1 MFVSYDTEGG
11 HTLRCPDHS
20 CKARVLSPGRRL
32 LTVDKKGG
40 VGFGRS
46 RLTRA
51 PETENGEILVDSSS
65 NIEAYGI
72 LSYNKL

>member
-1 MFVSYDTEGG
+1 MRIMV
-11 HTLRCPDHS
+11 
-20 CKARVLSPGRRL
+20 
-32 LTVDKKGG
+32 

>member
-1 MFVSYDTEGG
+1 MLFQNQFAKLISI
-11 HTLRCPDHS
+11 
-20 CKARVLSPGRRL
+20 GRRL

-40 VGFGRS
+40 TMRSMVVGFGRS